1 MTVLTR
7 VNRDGVAWLELARPE
22 SRNALSME
30 LLLALDRELA
40 SIHNEPAI
48 HAVVLSGSGTVF
60 CAGADLKEFGPK
72 PAAERSLARVELI
85 MAVLAN
91 VRSLA
96 KPTIAAVNGAAIG
109 AGWGL
114 AMACDLCFTTDQA
127 VYSIPEL
134 TKGLRLPEPILQRLI
149 DIVGPMRATD
159 IVFGGGLFTAQQ
171 ALDWG
176 WATRSFADRDLL
188 TEHTWRFAA
197 ELASRPH
204 HSLAAVSHSLR
215 RRSDS
220 EQPSPYSHTRKRTN
234 P

>member
-7 VNRDGVAWLELARPE
+7 VDRDGIAWLELARPE

-30 LLLALDRELA
+30 LLQRLHGELT
-40 SIHNEPAI
+40 SVRDEPAT
-48 HAVVLSGSGTVF
+48 HVVVLSGSGTVF

-85 MAVLAN
+85 VAVLTQL
-91 VRSLA
+91 RSLA

-114 AMACDLCFTTDQA
+114 AMACDLCFTTEQA

-134 TKGLRLPEPILQRLI
+134 TKGLRLPEPIVHRLI
-149 DIVGPMRATD
+149 HIVGPVRAAE
-159 IVFGGGLFTAQQ
+159 IVFGGGLFTARQ
-171 ALDWG
+171 ALEWG
-176 WATRSFADRDLL
+176 WATRSFADRESL

-197 ELASRPH
+197 ELASGPQHSRSAVSKSLRH
-204 HSLAAVSHSLR
+204 HSAT
-215 RRSDS
+215 
-220 EQPSPYSHTRKRTN
+220 E
-234 P
+234 